1 LSQKQARKGAPRPR
15 YAALLPTLSPRSTTH
30 TQALPCHQPHTNR
43 SGGAKLRG
51 NVQDMP
57 PFAGQSLYMRPGSG
71 HHRPPSPAPRPQSVR
86 QKPSV
91 RAPPGATGGPTV
103 HRSSRLRC
111 LSEDADIPSHAKRL
125 PLGDNGDAPDASL
138 QLRHCGPKLVNE
150 LRGDGVARS
159 GRTRTIRSTRPS
171 RSTRIWDP
179 NLPATSAS

>member
-1 LSQKQARKGAPRPR
+1 LSPTTYQQVRRSQTARQRPGHAAIR
-15 YAALLPTLSPRSTTH
+15 GPITVYAAVPWLTV
-30 TQALPCHQPHTNR
+30 
-43 SGGAKLRG
+43 RG
-51 NVQDMP
+51 P
-57 PFAGQSLYMRPGSG
+57 ARRPATSGSG

-125 PLGDNGDAPDASL
+125 PLGDNGDAPDASF

-171 RSTRIWDP
+171 RSTRNRDP